1 MRSRVKWL
9 AVFIFILGIWAVQA
23 QEASQ
28 PEVQSIIRHFFS
40 QRFQTPD
47 SALKVTFRRL
57 PDLTRFGKQPVQ
69 LQCHSQNRRLKLGY
83 QTVWLHV
90 LRNGRLVVKLP
101 VTVNV
106 QIKKK
111 VVVAVTNI
119 PYREIVQADM
129 LRTERRWIKDTE
141 ILEQGLDD
149 AQRIVGLETTHFIPT
164 GKFLLRR
171 DVEQRNVIRPGD
183 QVEIWV
189 PAGNLVVTAKGIA
202 RSAGKIG
209 QYIYVKNMT
218 TGKRIKAKVES
229 SNVVIV
235 ASEGSL

>member
-1 MRSRVKWL
+1 MATRVKWL
-9 AVFIFILGIWAVQA
+9 TVFVFILGIWAANA
-23 QEASQ
+23 QRISQ
-28 PEVQSIIRHFFS
+28 PKVQSVIRHYFS

-47 SALKVTFRRL
+47 SVLKVTFRHL
-57 PDLTRFGKQPVQ
+57 PDLTRFNKQTVK
-69 LQCHSQNRRLKLGY
+69 LQCRSQNRRLKLGY

-90 LRNGRLVVKLP
+90 LRNGRLLVKLP

-106 QIKKK
+106 QIKRK
-111 VVVAVTNI
+111 VVVTTTTI
-119 PYREIVQADM
+119 PYRETVQANM
-129 LRTERRWIKDTE
+129 LRVERRWIKDTE
-141 ILEQGLDD
+141 ILEQGLND
-149 AQRIVGLETTHFIPT
+149 AQQIVGLETTHFIPS
-164 GKFLLRR
+164 GKFLLQR
-171 DVEQRNVIRPGD
+171 DVERRNVIRPGD
-183 QVEIWV
+183 EVEIWV